1 MQTIGNTDMSF
12 AQLKAFHAVA
22 QQGGFSKAAIVLS
35 LTQPAISDHVRKLEE
50 AHGVQLFLRAAR
62 GVVLTET
69 GRKLYAI
76 TERLFEAEAQASELL
91 MKAETLEEGHLTI
104 GADAAV
110 HVLQHINRFKKE
122 FPRIAVKLVAGN
134 SADLI
139 SKLLTFAI
147 DIAVTAE
154 HPQNDSIG
162 CFKLREDRLV
172 VVAPRQTLLLKGSRV
187 SLSAFAD
194 IPLILREPGST
205 TRRLLLEE
213 LQRRNLSPRN
223 TIEVEGRE
231 TVVESVAQGLGVA
244 VMSRGEISLDS
255 RLHILE
261 FSDWP
266 VKMEEWLLFLSA
278 RSELHLIRSFLEIA
292 KLRH

>member
-1 MQTIGNTDMSF
+1 MTF

-22 QQGGFSKAAIVLS
+22 QHGGFSKAATQLS

-91 MKAETLEEGHLTI
+91 MRAETLEEGHLTI

-110 HVLQHINRFKKE
+110 HVLQHISRFKKE

-134 SADLI
+134 SAELI

-154 HPQNDSIG
+154 HPQNESIG
-162 CFKLREDRLV
+162 HYKLREDRLV
-172 VVAPRQTLLLKGSRV
+172 VVAPKQIALLKGARV
-187 SLSAFAD
+187 SLSAFAGT
-194 IPLILREPGST
+194 PLILREPGST

-213 LQRRNLSPRN
+213 LQKRELSPKN

-231 TVVESVAQGLGVA
+231 AVIESVVQGLGVA
-244 VMSRGEISLDS
+244 VMSHGEISPDS
-255 RLHILE
+255 GLRILE
-261 FSDWP
+261 FSDWQ
-266 VKMEEWLLFLSA
+266 VKMEEWLLFLRA
-278 RSELHLIRSFLEIA
+278 RSELHLIKSFLEIA
-292 KLRH
+292 KP

>member
-1 MQTIGNTDMSF
+1 MTY

-22 QQGGFSKAAIVLS
+22 QQGGFSKAALGLS

-62 GVVLTET
+62 GVRLTET

-91 MKAETLEEGHLTI
+91 MRAETLEEGHLTV

-122 FPRIAVKLVAGN
+122 FPRIAMRLVAGN

-147 DIAVTAE
+147 DVAVTAE
-154 HPQNDSIG
+154 HPQNESIG

-172 VVAPRQTLLLKGSRV
+172 VVAPKQAALLKGPRV
-187 SLSAFAD
+187 SLAAMAAA
-194 IPLILREPGST
+194 PLVLREEGST

-213 LQRRNLSPRN
+213 LQKRNLSPRN

-231 TVVESVAQGLGVA
+231 AVVESVAQGLGVA
-244 VMSRGEISLDS
+244 VMSRGEISPDG
-255 RLHILE
+255 RLRILE

-266 VKMEEWLLFLSA
+266 VKMEEWLLFLRA

-292 KLRH
+292 RPRLN